1 MGFRPHFV
9 FDLIVYLVSLGAIYI
24 LRRWNSGQPP
34 GTVPDAIRNRIGT
47 GLAIAAV
54 WLSLGMALTP
64 AVISRHLPN
73 FWTSWIHAG
82 AVAIAVWSVA
92 ALGLAA
98 VWKNVP
104 VFSPKR
110 RQFLRVARAA
120 TFAAP
125 VFATGFGIIQREN
138 LTLREVDV
146 HIPNLPKDLQGLRL
160 VQISD
165 IHLSPFVSESLLA
178 RAIDMANETHA
189 HIGLVTGDLITRLGD
204 PLDLCL
210 KHLARLKVDAPVLGC
225 LGNHEIYAESEDYT
239 TRAGLRIGI
248 RFLRRESRIL
258 QFGKSRINFAG
269 FDYQRKGIEYL
280 PGAEEMVVPGALNI
294 MLSHSPDVFPVAA
307 AKGYG
312 LTLSGHTHGGQVNVE
327 ILHQGLNIARFITPY
342 VDGLYREG
350 NASIFVTRGVG
361 TVGLPARLG
370 VPPEIALI
378 RLCAT

>member
-1 MGFRPHFV
+1 MGPRPHFV
-9 FDLIVYLVSLGAIYI
+9 FDLIVYLVSLGAIYM
-24 LRRWNSGQPP
+24 LRRWNSAQPP
-34 GTVPDAIRNRIGT
+34 DPALDPVRKRINL
-47 GLAIAAV
+47 GLVISAS

-92 ALGLAA
+92 ALILAGF
-98 VWKNVP
+98 WKNVP
-104 VFSPKR
+104 VFDPKR

-125 VFATGFGIIQREN
+125 VVATGFGIIQREK

-165 IHLSPFVSESLLA
+165 IHLSAFVSEALLA
-178 RAIDMANETHA
+178 RAIDMANETRA
-189 HIGLVTGDLITRLGD
+189 HIGLVTGDLITRVGD

-239 TRAGLRIGI
+239 TRAGLGVGI
-248 RFLRRESRIL
+248 RFLRRETQIL
-258 QFGKSRINFAG
+258 NFGKARINFAG
-269 FDYQRKGIEYL
+269 FDYQRKGNDYL
-280 PGAEEMVVPGALNI
+280 VGAEEMVVPGALNI

-307 AKGYG
+307 AKGYD

-327 ILHQGLNIARFITPY
+327 ILHQGLNIARFMTPY

-361 TVGLPARLG
+361 TVGLPARIG